1 MALSP
6 GTRLGHYDVT
16 VLIGEGGM
24 GQAWQVNDT
33 QLIREVAL
41 KTLPDA
47 FAEDPDRP
55 GAKRRPA
62 GAGSSRTG
70 RRNSSASS

>member
-1 MALSP
+1 
-6 GTRLGHYDVT
+6 
-16 VLIGEGGM
+16 M
-24 GQAWQVNDT
+24 GQVWQVNDT
-33 QLIREVAL
+33 RLIREVAL